1 MGAMRGA
8 RRAVGCTPTH
18 PRSPRH
24 EELELPT
31 TEEPSGPT
39 AVPPRG
45 VEPRTMPTIRP
56 TGRHR
61 PTAFSVRRESQLTCV
76 DVVGQFDFQLQ
87 SAACSC
93 CSTPASASRRTNL
106 SMMPVKP
113 MVPKKSTPPVQ
124 KVETWATFEP
134 PSPPEENLRL
144 IRCKH
149 KYRSS
154 IVHSRICT
162 RSRANLA
169 TCPKSEHGIRAGAAH
184 AAWICMQPH
193 VAPQGWVNLA
203 AAGWRSRAERGR
215 GTPRTFLGGGAG
227 AHDVPAEVEQ
237 STRRRNGHSTESD
250 KPATKDELTFYFPPP
265 HTGDSPMC
273 KKKDFTKGGG
283 CSVV

>member
-1 MGAMRGA
+1 MRGRRGGAGGELGGAGITRGKHAGAMRGA
-8 RRAVGCTPTH
+8 RRAVGCSPTQ
-18 PRSPRH
+18 PQSPRH
-24 EELELPT
+24 GELDLPT

-113 MVPKKSTPPVQ
+113 MVPKKPTPPVK

-134 PSPPEENLRL
+134 PSPPKQPLHF
-144 IRCKH
+144 KH
-149 KYRSS
+149 AGMNIGAPRS
-154 IVHSRICT
+154 T
-162 RSRANLA
+162 L
-169 TCPKSEHGIRAGAAH
+169 
-184 AAWICMQPH
+184 
-193 VAPQGWVNLA
+193 
-203 AAGWRSRAERGR
+203 
-215 GTPRTFLGGGAG
+215 
-227 AHDVPAEVEQ
+227 EQ
-237 STRRRNGHSTESD
+237 
-250 KPATKDELTFYFPPP
+250 A
-265 HTGDSPMC
+265 
-273 KKKDFTKGGG
+273 
-283 CSVV
+283 

>member
-1 MGAMRGA
+1 
-8 RRAVGCTPTH
+8 
-18 PRSPRH
+18 
-24 EELELPT
+24 
-31 TEEPSGPT
+31 
-39 AVPPRG
+39 
-45 VEPRTMPTIRP
+45 
-56 TGRHR
+56 
-61 PTAFSVRRESQLTCV
+61 
-76 DVVGQFDFQLQ
+76 
-87 SAACSC
+87 
-93 CSTPASASRRTNL
+93 
-106 SMMPVKP
+106 MMPVKP

-149 KYRSS
+149 KYRKHL
-154 IVHSRICT
+154 HSRICT

-193 VAPQGWVNLA
+193 VAQQGWVNLA

-237 STRRRNGHSTESD
+237 PTRRRNGHSTGSD
-250 KPATKDELTFYFPPP
+250 KLATKDELTFHLLPP
-265 HTGDSPMC
+265 HTGEGPMC
-273 KKKDFTKGGG
+273 GHE
-283 CSVV
+283 

>member
-1 MGAMRGA
+1 MRNHKKKIDSRARRLQKARGEGQEWRNVREERARARGA
-8 RRAVGCTPTH
+8 RAQGWGHDAGRVGAGGCSRRGGRRGQRGELH
-18 PRSPRH
+18 DGGSPQR
-24 EELELPT
+24 
-31 TEEPSGPT
+31 GDPT

-45 VEPRTMPTIRP
+45 VEPRTLPTIRP
-56 TGRHR
+56 TGRPGQR
-61 PTAFSVRRESQLTCV
+61 LFSSVESQTTCS
-76 DVVGQFDFQLQ
+76 DVVGQVDFQLQ

-106 SMMPVKP
+106 SMVPVKP

-134 PSPPEENLRL
+134 RSPPEENLRL

-154 IVHSRICT
+154 MVHSRICT

-203 AAGWRSRAERGR
+203 AAG
-215 GTPRTFLGGGAG
+215 
-227 AHDVPAEVEQ
+227 
-237 STRRRNGHSTESD
+237 
-250 KPATKDELTFYFPPP
+250 
-265 HTGDSPMC
+265 
-273 KKKDFTKGGG
+273 
-283 CSVV
+283 